1 MTVKITKAALNLR
14 EELADLRKPSGIAG
28 EALLRADSVQEV
40 RDQIGAGRKNLI
52 INGGFDV
59 WQRGTSTSLVGGPS
73 YIGADR
79 WKLYINTSS
88 TVYMDRKDFTA
99 GQTEV
104 TGNPKHYL
112 KFDWLGTGSSRVKIM
127 EQLIEDVHTTQGK
140 PVTLTFWARTQMADD
155 PTISFT
161 QKFGTGGSAA
171 ATAHSEVVNCTTS
184 WQKFTI
190 TTTLPSISGK
200 TVGIGSSLQISF
212 AFSGTLNSYL
222 EIAQVQLE
230 LGSVATDFEH
240 RSYGEE
246 LALCQRYY
254 YAVAFLNT
262 GVYNTDTS
270 VFCTVNAPSTF
281 RVTPSVSM
289 KSGTYTN
296 INIEKND
303 TYDINSVSL
312 GHGSTQEYYKYNPL
326 VVLGMPA
333 RSGYAGQ
340 AGMVSCDRND
350 DAFVF
355 DAEL

>member
-1 MTVKITKAALNLR
+1 MTVKITKPALNLR

-28 EALLRADSVQEV
+28 EALLRADSVQEQ
-40 RDQIGAGRKNLI
+40 RDLLQVGRKNLI

-171 ATAHSEVVNCTTS
+171 TTAHSEVVDCTTS

-230 LGSVATDFEH
+230 VGSVATDFEH
-240 RSYGEE
+240 RSYGEI
-246 LALCQRYY
+246 LADCQRFYQIGAVSSYDHADNAIRYITGMFVVQMRTTPTMVKTNVLVSGAENGTTFSAQNGSYY
-254 YAVAFLNT
+254 WAEQLTSKVAV
-262 GVYNTDTS
+262 G
-270 VFCTVNAPSTF
+270 
-281 RVTPSVSM
+281 
-289 KSGTYTN
+289 GTWT
-296 INIEKND
+296 
-303 TYDINSVSL
+303 
-312 GHGSTQEYYKYNPL
+312 
-326 VVLGMPA
+326 A
-333 RSGYAGQ
+333 
-340 AGMVSCDRND
+340 
-350 DAFVF
+350 